1 MSYEEINT
9 FGMPTDTS
17 YVSLYYVGEYYDIFP
32 EGPTSIKMLL
42 LVEEM
47 HRLHVNK
54 WKALPNEKW
63 IYE

>member
-1 MSYEEINT
+1 
-9 FGMPTDTS
+9 MPTDTS
-17 YVSLYYVGEYYDIFP
+17 YVSLYYAGEYYDIFP